1 MALVIPLLEDSILIS
16 DLSLDGELFIA
27 RYLGCLQRGAQVT
40 HLVFGVP
47 PLTNG
52 TFGDYFP
59 PPLINA
65 DGVFRDSFDLK
76 ILSIGSVTTTLLPR
90 LESLE
95 AHHLS
100 SLTDEDLDM
109 ITRLI
114 FVLSAFSVLN
124 AKRVA
129 EKKSQGCRP
138 QSIATQELVIHL
150 PYDLSVRK
158 HCFVAKHTSW
168 IWFLAY
174 LIARFIKKSFY
185 SLSTCPCLHDFFFF
199 FCYPPAI

>member
-1 MALVIPLLEDSILIS
+1 M
-16 DLSLDGELFIA
+16 
-27 RYLGCLQRGAQVT
+27 
-40 HLVFGVP
+40 
-47 PLTNG
+47 
-52 TFGDYFP
+52 
-59 PPLINA
+59 
-65 DGVFRDSFDLK
+65 
-76 ILSIGSVTTTLLPR
+76 TTTLLPR

-95 AHHLS
+95 AYHLS

-109 ITRLI
+109 ITRVI
-114 FVLSAFSVLN
+114 FVLSAFSVLI

-138 QSIATQELVIHL
+138 QSIAPQELVIHL

-185 SLSTCPCLHDFFFF
+185 SPSTCPCLYDLFFFIPLLFDACSLTYAFTSGYDFKPALFCSTHIIFTDSLKPTKTHANAAFFFF
-199 FCYPPAI
+199 IYLFRVLCPQHFFSNPRGLVALGS